1 MTIQIAVLKSGEDVI
16 ADVKE
21 IRSNDDK
28 IVSYLFKDPLVL
40 KTKFN
45 NEPLVLSEEQKDTG
59 LMKSFS
65 SNIQIN
71 FYPWIPLSAD
81 KDILCPTD
89 WVVTIVEPIS
99 NLKKL
104 YLERIDAGT
113 GERDRSRGDAVAV
126 SSDQMPIVF
135 NE

>member
-21 IRSNDDK
+21 IRSSDDEK
-28 IVSYLFKDPLVL
+28 VVTYLFKDPLVL
-40 KTKFN
+40 RTKFTD
-45 NEPLVLSEEQKDTG
+45 EPLILSEGKEDSG

-65 SNIQIN
+65 SNLQVN

-99 NLKKL
+99 NLKNL
-104 YLERIDAGT
+104 YLERVNAGT
-113 GERDRSRGDAVAV
+113 GERDRERGDAI
-126 SSDQMPIVF
+126 STDQMPIVF

>member
-1 MTIQIAVLKSGEDVI
+1 MTIQIAVLRSGEDVI

-21 IRSNDDK
+21 IRSEDDK
-28 IVSYLFKDPLVL
+28 VVTYLFKDPLVL
-40 KTKFN
+40 RTKFN
-45 NEPLVLSEEQKDTG
+45 DEPLVLSESKEDAG

-65 SNIQIN
+65 SNLQVN

-104 YLERIDAGT
+104 YLERVDAGT
-113 GERDRSRGDAVAV
+113 GERDRERGDAII
-126 SSDQMPIVF
+126 SDQMPIVF

>member
-1 MTIQIAVLKSGEDVI
+1 MTIQIAVLRSGEDVI

-21 IRSNDDK
+21 IRSEDDK
-28 IVSYLFKDPLVL
+28 VVTYLFKDPLVL
-40 KTKFN
+40 RTKFN
-45 NEPLVLSEEQKDTG
+45 DEPLVLSESKEDAG

-65 SNIQIN
+65 SNLQVN

-104 YLERIDAGT
+104 YLERVDAGT
-113 GERDRSRGDAVAV
+113 GERDRERGDAIT
-126 SSDQMPIVF
+126 SDQMPIVF